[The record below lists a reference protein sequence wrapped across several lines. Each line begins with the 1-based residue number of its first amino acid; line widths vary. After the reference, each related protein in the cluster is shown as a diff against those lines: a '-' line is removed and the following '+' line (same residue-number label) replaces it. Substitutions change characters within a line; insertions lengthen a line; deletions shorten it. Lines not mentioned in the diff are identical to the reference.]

1 MSLVIFLL
9 VLGVLIVVHEFGHF
23 IVAKK
28 TGVRVEIFSFGF
40 GKKLFSRKKQD
51 TEYIVSAV
59 PLGGYVK
66 LAGDNLEEFTGKPY
80 EYYSKPAYQRALI
93 IFFGPLLNY
102 VLGIL
107 LFWLIFSIGYPM
119 LTTKVGSVIEGYG
132 AQAAGVKAGDR
143 IISIDGDK
151 ITYWDDLQKIIHEK
165 KNAQSVTL
173 ALDRNGT
180 PVTALVTIKSQEMED
195 VLGKKKNIGLLG
207 VAASDEIVTVKHG
220 IIEASALAVS
230 KTWSLTTMTCEA
242 LWRMVS
248 GKMSLK
254 DSVTGPLGV
263 FYITSKAAA
272 LGIIPL
278 LHLMAVLS
286 ISLAIFNL
294 LPLPILDGGHLFLL
308 VVEKVRGRGLS
319 KRSEQIMSQVGFSL
333 MIALAVLVT
342 FNDIVKLYGDKIAKL
357 FVK

>member
-1 MSLVIFLL
+1 MSVIIFLL

-28 TGVRVEIFSFGF
+28 TGVRVETFSFGF
-40 GKKLFSRKKQD
+40 GKKLFSRKKKD
-51 TEYIVSAV
+51 TEYIISAV

-80 EYYSKPAYQRALI
+80 EYYSKPVYQRALI

-102 VLGIL
+102 ILGL
-107 LFWLIFSIGYPM
+107 LFFWLIFTVGYPT
-119 LTTKVGSVIEGYG
+119 LTTKVGAVIEGYG

-143 IISIDGDK
+143 IVSIDGSR
-151 ITYWDDLQKIIHEK
+151 IAYWDDLQKIIHEK
-165 KNAQSVTL
+165 KNAQSAVL
-173 ALDRNGT
+173 VVDRDG
-180 PVTALVTIKSQEMED
+180 ASVTIAVPIKAQEMED

-207 VAASDEIVTVKHG
+207 VAASDEIVLVKHG
-220 IIEASALAVS
+220 IVKAGVLAVS
-230 KTWSLTTMTCEA
+230 KTWSLTAMTCEA
-242 LWRMVS
+242 LWRMVT

-263 FYITSKAAA
+263 FYITSKAAS

-319 KRSEQIMSQVGFSL
+319 KRSEQVLSQVGFSL

-342 FNDIVKLYGDKIAKL
+342 LNDVVKLYGDKIARL
-357 FVK
+357 FIK

>member
-1 MSLVIFLL
+1 MSLIVFLL

-23 IVAKK
+23 IMAKNA
-28 TGVRVEIFSFGF
+28 GVRVEIFSFGF

-66 LAGDNLEEFTGKPY
+66 LAGDNLEEFSGKPY
-80 EYYSKPAYQRALI
+80 EFYSKPPFQRALI
-93 IFFGPLLNY
+93 VFFGPLLNY

-107 LFWLIFSIGYPM
+107 LFWLIFSVGYPT
-119 LTTKVGSVIEGYG
+119 LTAKVGSVIEGYG
-132 AQAAGVKAGDR
+132 AQAAGIQAGDT
-143 IISIDGDK
+143 IVAIDGTR
-151 ITYWDDLQKIIHEK
+151 IMYWDDLQKITQEK
-165 KNAQSVTL
+165 KNAQSVSL
-173 ALDRNGT
+173 LLDRHGV
-180 PVTALVTIKSQEMED
+180 PVTVLVSIKSQEMED
-195 VLGKKKNIGLLG
+195 VLGKKKNVGLLG
-207 VAASDEIVTVKHG
+207 VTASDEIVLVKHG
-220 IIEASALAVS
+220 IIESSVLAVS

-242 LWRMVS
+242 LWRMVT

-272 LGIIPL
+272 LGLIPL

-308 VVEKVRGRGLS
+308 AVEKVRGRGLS
-319 KRSEQIMSQVGFSL
+319 KRSEQVLSQVGFSL

-342 FNDIVKLYGDKIAKL
+342 LNDIVKLYGDKIAKL